1 MTCRFR
7 LIKASQNFIRF
18 CLFSHRT
25 PFIFLHSVKTWCW
38 KFETKSFGENYLYTL
53 KTAQFFQASKR
64 SEHMVNVIMASWFF
78 SLSFITTYA
87 KCKQWYI
94 WQRGCEISWNFHSL
108 RQNMYL
114 KICCRGQFLDGGARL
129 SLERRFSSIN
139 FPLFHLCSG
148 KQKWKKKVKKV
159 TECRLYKQKYII
171 ITNNQKPQVCR
182 RL

>member
-1 MTCRFR
+1 MTCRLR

-78 SLSFITTYA
+78 SLSFITHARKVLTVVYLT
-87 KCKQWYI
+87 K
-94 WQRGCEISWNFHSL
+94 RMWNFMKFSFSAPKHVFK
-108 RQNMYL
+108 NML
-114 KICCRGQFLDGGARL
+114 QGTIFRRRCKIEPWKTVFVYK
-129 SLERRFSSIN
+129 FSSVS
-139 FPLFHLCSG
+139 LVLG
-148 KQKWKKKVKKV
+148 KTKVKK
-159 TECRLYKQKYII
+159 KSK
-171 ITNNQKPQVCR
+171 KK
-182 RL
+182 